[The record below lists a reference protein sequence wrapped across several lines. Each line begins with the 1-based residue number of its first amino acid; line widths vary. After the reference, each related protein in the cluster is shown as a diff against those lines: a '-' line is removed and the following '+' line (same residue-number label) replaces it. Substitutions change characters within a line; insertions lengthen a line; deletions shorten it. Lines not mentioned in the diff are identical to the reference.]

1 MRVMTLQAVACL
13 LLLFP
18 GWSSAQEKQT
28 IDATR
33 AKTNYILNCQG
44 CHQADGSGL
53 TDNVPSMRG
62 FAGKFLQVP
71 GGRAFLVQVPG
82 SSNSPLNN
90 AELAELIN
98 WILITMSA
106 EQLDDNFQY
115 YTEQEVSELRQ
126 HVLVD
131 VGRTRASLVATMPG
145 MPN

>member
-1 MRVMTLQAVACL
+1 MRVITLQAVACL

-71 GGRAFLVQVPG
+71 GGQGFPGPSPRFVQF
-82 SSNSPLNN
+82 
-90 AELAELIN
+90 
-98 WILITMSA
+98 T
-106 EQLDDNFQY
+106 
-115 YTEQEVSELRQ
+115 SE
-126 HVLVD
+126 
-131 VGRTRASLVATMPG
+131 
-145 MPN
+145 

>member
-1 MRVMTLQAVACL
+1 M
-13 LLLFP
+13 
-18 GWSSAQEKQT
+18 
-28 IDATR
+28 
-33 AKTNYILNCQG
+33 LNCQG
-44 CHQADGSGL
+44 CHQADGTGL
-53 TDNVPSMRG
+53 TGNVPSMRS

-90 AELAELIN
+90 AELAELLN

-131 VGRTRASLVATMPG
+131 VARTRASLVAVMPG